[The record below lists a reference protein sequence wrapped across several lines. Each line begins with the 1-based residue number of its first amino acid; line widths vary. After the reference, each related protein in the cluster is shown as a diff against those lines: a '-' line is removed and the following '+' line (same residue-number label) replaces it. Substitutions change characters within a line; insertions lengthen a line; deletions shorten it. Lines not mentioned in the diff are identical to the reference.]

1 MIHRMIDWEGD
12 PVAGYGDIVCGVIRT
27 PDTECSM
34 FASGYD
40 CPDCRLQTPPRQRV
54 AQVARLLTDVRQH
67 GPRGGKA
74 ERYLQMLMTA
84 CWRTATRSERKYSCL
99 TEV

>member
-1 MIHRMIDWEGD
+1 MIHRMIDWERD

-27 PDTECSM
+27 PDTECSI

-40 CPDCRLQTPPRQRV
+40 CPACRRLTPLRQRV
-54 AQVARLLTDVRQH
+54 AQVGSVLADVRQH

-74 ERYLQMLMTA
+74 ERYLQMAYDCLLEDCHA
-84 CWRTATRSERKYSCL
+84 ERAKVFPSN
-99 TEV
+99 